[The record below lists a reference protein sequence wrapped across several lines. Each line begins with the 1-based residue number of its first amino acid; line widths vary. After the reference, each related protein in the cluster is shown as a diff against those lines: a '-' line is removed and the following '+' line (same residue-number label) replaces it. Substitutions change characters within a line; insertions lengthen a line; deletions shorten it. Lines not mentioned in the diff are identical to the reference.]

1 MNPPF
6 NIVLMLL
13 YDFSQIRSN
22 KKHFYWHSFSYS
34 ANSKEISTT
43 SNFLSDYFLHN
54 ISKTKREN
62 SLFEPI
68 WYQINDRL
76 HLRGLEQYSHVN

>member
-22 KKHFYWHSFSYS
+22 K
-34 ANSKEISTT
+34 NIILSTLFKRVL
-43 SNFLSDYFLHN
+43 NH
-54 ISKTKREN
+54 SKTI
-62 SLFEPI
+62 SLET
-68 WYQINDRL
+68 Y
-76 HLRGLEQYSHVN
+76 

>member
-22 KKHFYWHSFSYS
+22 K
-34 ANSKEISTT
+34 NIILSTLLERVLT
-43 SNFLSDYFLHN
+43 PPKNNFTLNLL
-54 ISKTKREN
+54 I
-62 SLFEPI
+62 
-68 WYQINDRL
+68 
-76 HLRGLEQYSHVN
+76 